1 MKKLFL
7 GTFLLTLPIA
17 MFTAWSADGSAGE
30 TPAVV
35 GEYKLLEPITHGDLT
50 VFPVVSAKTHD
61 TSGFLTL
68 DEGIRSG
75 EVVVTEVGN
84 LHGAMRR
91 RPTPQN
97 TYQNAQVNQLVLVN
111 NSQRPLILL
120 AGEIVTGGKQDRV
133 VAKDRIVPAES
144 DPVDLGVFCV
154 EPHRWVA
161 NSSKFDT
168 HASVMAQ
175 PSVRKKAMAEKDQQ
189 QVWAEV
195 NNAKTTMAANA
206 RAAAP
211 PAVASGSGS
220 GSGGGGGVS
229 GAVVAAPS
237 VPPASPSA
245 GSSGIYVSDPAFT
258 AHYSE
263 NLRQLDSTSSY
274 AEARA
279 NGVVQKQVEE
289 ITEPM
294 QKSYESL
301 IKQLRNQNAV
311 GVVVA
316 VKGHIV
322 WADLFASSALLDKY
336 WPKLLQSYAAE
347 ALTTPG
353 ERREASL
360 QEAQKFLANWQA
372 RHETVDSEPGL
383 YRQRELMGDGFRAF
397 ELTSLLPK
405 AGFDVHLSKMAE

>member
-1 MKKLFL
+1 MQKLMFGAVL
-7 GTFLLTLPIA
+7 VALPVALILASAPAGT
-17 MFTAWSADGSAGE
+17 AGE
-30 TPAVV
+30 PTPIVSD
-35 GEYKLLEPITHGDLT
+35 YKLLDPITHGDLT
-50 VFPVVSAKTHD
+50 VFPVVSAKSHD

-84 LHGAMRR
+84 LHSTMQR
-91 RPTPQN
+91 RPVPQN
-97 TYQNAQVNQLVLVN
+97 YSRGAQVNSLVLVN

-133 VAKDRIVPAES
+133 VAKDRIVPSES

-154 EPHRWVA
+154 EPHRWVE
-161 NSSKFDT
+161 SSYKFDT

-189 QVWAEV
+189 QVWNEV
-195 NNAKTTMAANA
+195 NNAKNTMADTV

-211 PAVASGSGS
+211 PVSTSGGPFAGSGS
-220 GSGGGGGVS
+220 GAGSASGGGAGGMPLL
-229 GAVVAAPS
+229 AY
-237 VPPASPSA
+237 SA
-245 GSSGIYVSDPAFT
+245 
-258 AHYSE
+258 
-263 NLRQLDSTSSY
+263 NLRQLDATSSY
-274 AEARA
+274 AAARA
-279 NGVVQKQVEE
+279 NAEVQKQVEA

-301 IKQLRNQNAV
+301 IKQLRNQKAV

-316 VKGHIV
+316 VKGRIV
-322 WADLFASSALLDKY
+322 WADLFASTALLDKY

-353 ERREASL
+353 EHREVSAK
-360 QEAQKFLANWQA
+360 EAQQFLDNWQA

-383 YRQRELMGDGFRAF
+383 YRQRELVGDRFRAF

-405 AGFDVHLSKMAE
+405 AVFDVHLSKMAD

>member
-1 MKKLFL
+1 MQKLMFGAVL
-7 GTFLLTLPIA
+7 VALPVALILASAPAGT
-17 MFTAWSADGSAGE
+17 AGE
-30 TPAVV
+30 PAPIVSD
-35 GEYKLLEPITHGDLT
+35 YKLLDPITHGDLT
-50 VFPVVSAKTHD
+50 VFPVVSAKSHD

-84 LHGAMRR
+84 LHSAMQR
-91 RPTPQN
+91 RPVPQN
-97 TYQNAQVNQLVLVN
+97 YSRGAQVNSLVLVN

-133 VAKDRIVPAES
+133 VAKDRIVPSES

-154 EPHRWVA
+154 EPHRWVE
-161 NSSKFDT
+161 SSYKFDT

-189 QVWAEV
+189 QVWNEV
-195 NNAKTTMAANA
+195 NHAKIGMADTV

-211 PAVASGSGS
+211 PVSTSGGPVAGSGS
-220 GSGGGGGVS
+220 GAGSASGGGAGGMPLL
-229 GAVVAAPS
+229 AY
-237 VPPASPSA
+237 SA
-245 GSSGIYVSDPAFT
+245 
-258 AHYSE
+258 
-263 NLRQLDSTSSY
+263 NLRQLDATSSY
-274 AEARA
+274 AAARA
-279 NGVVQKQVEE
+279 NAEVQKQVEA

-301 IKQLRNQNAV
+301 IKQLRNQKAV

-316 VKGHIV
+316 VKGRIV
-322 WADLFASSALLDKY
+322 WADLFASTALLDKY

-353 ERREASL
+353 EHREVSAKD
-360 QEAQKFLANWQA
+360 AQQFLDNWQA

-383 YRQRELMGDGFRAF
+383 YRQRELVGDSFRAF

-405 AGFDVHLSKMAE
+405 AVFDVHLSKMAD

>member
-1 MKKLFL
+1 MKVFICGAVLLAIPL
-7 GTFLLTLPIA
+7 GLSLLAAAPA
-17 MFTAWSADGSAGE
+17 GGADSAPVSD
-30 TPAVV
+30 
-35 GEYKLLEPITHGDLT
+35 YKLLAPITHGDLT

-75 EVVVTEVGN
+75 EVVVTEAGN
-84 LHGAMRR
+84 LHTTMQR
-91 RPTPQN
+91 RPIRQQQ
-97 TYQNAQVNQLVLVN
+97 YSGAQVNTLVLVN

-133 VAKDRIVPAES
+133 VGKDRIVPPES

-154 EPHRWVA
+154 EPHRWVE
-161 NSSKFDT
+161 SSAKFDT

-175 PSVRKKAMAEKDQQ
+175 PSVRKKAMVEKDQQ
-189 QVWAEV
+189 QVWNEV
-195 NNAKTTMAANA
+195 NNAKGAMTAGVMAS
-206 RAAAP
+206 AP
-211 PAVASGSGS
+211 PAGSGS
-220 GSGGGGGVS
+220 G
-229 GAVVAAPS
+229 ANEYAYA
-237 VPPASPSA
+237 
-245 GSSGIYVSDPAFT
+245 T
-258 AHYSE
+258 
-263 NLRQLDSTSSY
+263 RQLDSTSSY
-274 AEARA
+274 AKARE
-279 NGVVQKQVEE
+279 NPVVEKQVEA

-316 VKGHIV
+316 VKGRIV
-322 WADLFASSALLDKY
+322 WADLFASSSLLGKY

-347 ALTTPG
+347 ALTTAG
-353 ERREASL
+353 DHREISAK
-360 QEAQKFLANWQA
+360 EAQEFLDNWQS

-383 YRQRELMGDGFRAF
+383 YRQRELVGDRFRAF

-405 AGFDVHLSKMAE
+405 AAYDVHLSKMAE

>member
-1 MKKLFL
+1 MKTLFL

-17 MFTAWSADGSAGE
+17 MFTAWSLDGRATQTS
-30 TPAVV
+30 VIV
-35 GEYKLLEPITHGDLT
+35 GDYKLLEPITHGDLT
-50 VFPVVSAKTHD
+50 VFPVVSARTHD

-84 LHGAMRR
+84 LHGVMHR
-91 RPTPQN
+91 RPIPQPA
-97 TYQNAQVNQLVLVN
+97 YQNAQVNQLVLVN

-154 EPHRWVA
+154 EPHRWVDK
-161 NSSKFDT
+161 SYKFDT

-195 NNAKTTMAANA
+195 NNARTNMANSIMG
-206 RAAAP
+206 AP
-211 PAVASGSGS
+211 PTASGGAGGLGS
-220 GSGGGGGVS
+220 GAGHPGVPS
-229 GAVVAAPS
+229 NGATTRVLA
-237 VPPASPSA
+237 
-245 GSSGIYVSDPAFT
+245 
-258 AHYSE
+258 
-263 NLRQLDSTSSY
+263 QLDSTSSY
-274 AEARA
+274 AVARENSA
-279 NGVVQKQVEE
+279 VEKQVEA

-316 VKGHIV
+316 VKGRIV
-322 WADLFASSALLDKY
+322 WADLFASSNLLGKY

-353 ERREASL
+353 ASGDL
-360 QEAQKFLANWQA
+360 SIKDAQRFLENWQA
-372 RHETVDSEPGL
+372 NHETVDSEPGL
-383 YRQRELMGDGFRAF
+383 YRQRE
-397 ELTSLLPK
+397 
-405 AGFDVHLSKMAE
+405 

>member
-1 MKKLFL
+1 MKTLFL

-17 MFTAWSADGSAGE
+17 MFTAWSLDGRATQTS
-30 TPAVV
+30 AVV
-35 GEYKLLEPITHGDLT
+35 GDYKLLEPITHGDLT
-50 VFPVVSAKTHD
+50 VFPVVSAKIHD

-84 LHGAMRR
+84 LHGGMRR
-91 RPTPQN
+91 RPVGQSV
-97 TYQNAQVNQLVLVN
+97 YQGAQVNQLVLVN

-154 EPHRWVA
+154 EPHRWVET
-161 NSSKFDT
+161 SGKFDT

-189 QVWAEV
+189 QVWAQV
-195 NNAKTTMAANA
+195 NSAKTTMAANA
-206 RAAAP
+206 RAAASS
-211 PAVASGSGS
+211 AVAGHGTGAGSGTGPGNS
-220 GSGGGGGVS
+220 AGSGGGE
-229 GAVVAAPS
+229 
-237 VPPASPSA
+237 
-245 GSSGIYVSDPAFT
+245 IYASDPAMVT
-258 AHYSE
+258 ALTE
-263 NLRQLDSTSSY
+263 NLRQLDATSSY
-274 AEARA
+274 AQARENSA
-279 NGVVQKQVEE
+279 VQKQVQE

-294 QKSYESL
+294 QKSYESV

-316 VKGHIV
+316 VKGHII
-322 WADLFASSALLDKY
+322 WADLFASSTLLSKY

-353 ERREASL
+353 ERREVTL
-360 QEAQKFLANWQA
+360 EQAQKFLVNWQA

-405 AGFDVHLSKMAE
+405 ADFDVHLSKMAE

>member
-17 MFTAWSADGSAGE
+17 MFLAWSADSNAGE
-30 TPAVV
+30 ASAIV
-35 GEYKLLEPITHGDLT
+35 GDYKLLQPITHGDLT
-50 VFPVVSAKTHD
+50 VFPVVSAKNHD

-68 DEGIRSG
+68 DEGIHSG

-84 LHGAMRR
+84 LHGMMRR
-91 RPTPQN
+91 RPIHQN
-97 TYQNAQVNQLVLVN
+97 VYQGAQVNQLVLVN

-133 VAKDRIVPAES
+133 VAKDRIVPPES

-154 EPHRWVA
+154 EPHRWVG
-161 NSSKFDT
+161 SSYKFDT

-189 QVWAEV
+189 QVWDQV
-195 NNAKTTMAANA
+195 NAAKSTMTA
-206 RAAAP
+206 RAMAAAP
-211 PAVASGSGS
+211 PIVAGNDGSGS
-220 GSGGGGGVS
+220 GTAS
-229 GAVVAAPS
+229 GAVVGGPLPAH
-237 VPPASPSA
+237 PPTSQD
-245 GSSGIYVSDPAFT
+245 GMAFT
-258 AHYSE
+258 YSQ
-263 NLRQLDSTSSY
+263 NLRALDATSSY
-274 AEARA
+274 AEARENA
-279 NGVVQKQVEE
+279 VVQKQVDE

-322 WADLFASSALLDKY
+322 WADLFASSTLLSKY

-353 ERREASL
+353 ERREVSL
-360 QEAQKFLANWQA
+360 QEAQKFLADWQA

-383 YRQRELMGDGFRAF
+383 YRQRELTGDGFRAF

-405 AGFDVHLSKMAE
+405 TGFDVHLSKMAE